1 MKDASFTD
9 WMIIGL
15 MAISYLFI
23 LSHAW
28 KWLIQ
33 ILANRFDQFLNR
45 NSPKQLAINALCN
58 AFELQKLKQG
68 DSITAKTVNGLCIRI
83 SREPREEDRA

>member
-33 ILANRFDQFLNR
+33 ILANRFDRFLNR
-45 NSPKQLAINALCN
+45 NSPKQLAINALCD
-58 AFELQKLKQG
+58 AFELQKMKQG
-68 DSITAKTVNGLCIRI
+68 DRITVKTVNGLCIRI

>member
-1 MKDASFTD
+1 MKDTSFTD

-33 ILANRFDQFLNR
+33 ILANRFDRFLNR
-45 NSPKQLAINALCN
+45 NSPKQLAINALCD
-58 AFELQKLKQG
+58 AFELQKMKQG
-68 DSITAKTVNGLCIRI
+68 DRITAKTVNGLCIRI
-83 SREPREEDRA
+83 SREPREEDRS

>member
-23 LSHAW
+23 LFQAW
-28 KWLIQ
+28 KWVVLNI
-33 ILANRFDQFLNR
+33 ANRFDQFLNR
-45 NSPKQLAINALCN
+45 NSPKQLAINALYD

-68 DSITAKTVNGLCIRI
+68 DRITAKTVNGLCIRI
-83 SREPREEDRA
+83 SRE

>member
-33 ILANRFDQFLNR
+33 ILANRFDRFLNR
-45 NSPKQLAINALCN
+45 NSPKQLAINALCD
-58 AFELQKLKQG
+58 AFELQKMKQG
-68 DSITAKTVNGLCIRI
+68 DRITAKTVNGLCIRI
-83 SREPREEDRA
+83 SREPRDEDRA